1 MAVGRRARYLSDRFG
16 EHRETLRATGGRM
29 TTTTIE
35 TTGSLDEAT
44 LDALRE
50 GVAGVLA
57 EQSGSL
63 AVHAFIDGKTSLVR
77 ELWSQAA
84 SLGWLGFG
92 IPDQYGGLGLGC
104 HGLAILHNE
113 LGRQAAPGP
122 YIPTLS
128 AAQAIV
134 ENGSEAVRTA
144 WLPRIVS
151 GEVNAAVPATPGAAS
166 LTWSGAGVSGALRCL
181 GGRDA
186 TFALAPAGDAWV
198 IVELAGAEVSAMP
211 MWDRT
216 RDLIDIRLQDAK
228 PAAILKDREG
238 VGGALVRAM
247 ALATAAD
254 SRGGA
259 RSITERTIAYMN
271 TREQFGQPIAGF
283 QALKHRAADLATKLA
298 VMDEMVA
305 HAVHRTAAAELDS
318 DIWASLAK
326 AEVTETFVFIATDCV
341 QLHGGVGF
349 TWDFDPQ
356 IFLKRARLNE
366 VLVMANPALRDRA
379 AAGLAAATRAGRSA
393 LELGL

>member
-1 MAVGRRARYLSDRFG
+1 M
-16 EHRETLRATGGRM
+16 
-29 TTTTIE
+29 TTIE
-35 TTGSLDEAT
+35 TAGSLDQAT

-57 EQSGSL
+57 EQSGSV
-63 AVHAFIDGKTSLVR
+63 AVHAFIDGKNALDR

-84 SLGWLGFG
+84 ALGWLGSG
-92 IPDQYGGLGLGC
+92 IPEQYGGLGLGC
-104 HGLAILHNE
+104 HGLAILHAE

-122 YIPTLS
+122 HIPTLS
-128 AAQAIV
+128 AAQVIV

-151 GEVNAAVPATPGAAS
+151 GEVNAAVPATLDAAA

-198 IVELAGAEVSAMP
+198 IVELAGAEISATP

-216 RDLIDIRLQDAK
+216 REVIDVRLRDAK
-228 PAAILKDREG
+228 PTAILEDREG
-238 VGGALVRAM
+238 VSGALFRAM
-247 ALATAAD
+247 AVATAAD
-254 SRGGA
+254 SCGGA
-259 RSITERTIAYMN
+259 RSITERTIAYMK

-305 HAVHRTAAAELDS
+305 HAVGKIAAGEPDA
-318 DIWASLAK
+318 DIWVSLAK
-326 AEVTETFVFIATDCV
+326 AEVTEAFVFIATDCV

-349 TWDFDPQ
+349 TWDYDPQ

-379 AAGLAAATRAGRSA
+379 AAGLAAATRARRSA

>member
-1 MAVGRRARYLSDRFG
+1 M
-16 EHRETLRATGGRM
+16 TL
-29 TTTTIE
+29 IE
-35 TTGSLDEAT
+35 TTGSLDQAT
-44 LDALRE
+44 FDALRE

-63 AVHAFIDGKTSLVR
+63 AVHAFTDGKNSLDR

-92 IPDQYGGLGLGC
+92 IPEQYGGLGLGC
-104 HGLAILHNE
+104 HGLAILHYE

-134 ENGSEAVRTA
+134 EHGSEAARTA

-151 GEVNAAVPATPGAAS
+151 GEVIAAVPATLGGPS
-166 LTWSGAGVSGALRCL
+166 LTWSGAGVSGAQRCL
-181 GGRDA
+181 GAHDA
-186 TFALAPAGDAWV
+186 TFALVPAGDAWV
-198 IVELAGAEVSAMP
+198 IVELAGAEVTAVP

-216 RDLIDIRLQDAK
+216 RQVIDIRLHDAK
-228 PAAILKDREG
+228 PSAILKDGEG
-238 VGGALVRAM
+238 VSRALLQAM

-259 RSITERTIAYMN
+259 RSITERTIAYMK

-305 HAVHRTAAAELDS
+305 HAVQKTAADEPDA
-318 DIWASLAK
+318 DIWVSLAK

-379 AAGLAAATRAGRSA
+379 AARLAAATRAGHSV

>member
-1 MAVGRRARYLSDRFG
+1 M
-16 EHRETLRATGGRM
+16 
-29 TTTTIE
+29 TTIE
-35 TTGSLDEAT
+35 TASLLDQET

-57 EQSGSL
+57 EQSGSS
-63 AVHAFIDGKTSLVR
+63 AVHAFIDGKNSLDR
-77 ELWSQAA
+77 ELWGKAA
-84 SLGWLGFG
+84 SLGWLGVG
-92 IPDQYGGLGLGC
+92 IPEQYGGLGLGC

-113 LGRQAAPGP
+113 LGREAAPGP
-122 YIPTLS
+122 YISTTS

-134 ENGSEAVRTA
+134 ECGSEADRTA
-144 WLPRIVS
+144 WLPRIAS
-151 GEVNAAVPATPGAAS
+151 GEIGAAVPAVPAGMG

-198 IVELAGAEVSAMP
+198 IVELADADVSAVP
-211 MWDRT
+211 IWDRT
-216 RDLIDIRLQDAK
+216 RDLIDIRLLDAK
-228 PAAILKDREG
+228 PSAILRDPEG
-238 VGGALVRAM
+238 VSNSLHRAM

-259 RSITERTIAYMN
+259 RSITERTIAYMK

-305 HAVHRTAAAELDS
+305 HAVHKTAAEDPDADV
-318 DIWASLAK
+318 WVSLAK
-326 AEVTETFVFIATDCV
+326 AEATETFVFVATDCV

-349 TWDFDPQ
+349 TWDYDPQ
-356 IFLKRARLNE
+356 VFLKRARLNE
-366 VLVMANPALRDRA
+366 VLVMANSALRDRA
-379 AAGLAAATRAGRSA
+379 AAGLAAMTRAGHSA

>member
-1 MAVGRRARYLSDRFG
+1 M
-16 EHRETLRATGGRM
+16 
-29 TTTTIE
+29 TTIE
-35 TTGSLDEAT
+35 TLDQET

-57 EQSGSL
+57 EQSGST
-63 AVHAFIDGKTSLVR
+63 AIHAFIDGKNALDR

-92 IPDQYGGLGLGC
+92 IPEQYGGLGLGC
-104 HGLAILHNE
+104 RGLAILHTE

-128 AAQAIV
+128 AAQVIA
-134 ENGSEAVRTA
+134 EHGSEAARTA
-144 WLPRIVS
+144 WLPRIAS
-151 GEVNAAVPATPGAAS
+151 GEISAAVPAS
-166 LTWSGAGVSGALRCL
+166 LTGSFSGTLRCL
-181 GGRDA
+181 GAPDA
-186 TFALAPAGDAWV
+186 AFVLAPAGDTWA
-198 IVELAGAEVSAMP
+198 IVELAGAEVNAIP

-216 RDLIDIRLQDAK
+216 RQVIDIRLQNAK
-228 PAAILKDREG
+228 PAAILQDGES
-238 VGGALVRAM
+238 VSATLLQTM

-254 SRGGA
+254 SCGAA
-259 RSITERTIAYMN
+259 RSVTERTIAYMK

-298 VMDEMVA
+298 VMDETLA
-305 HAVHRTAAAELDS
+305 HAVHRTAANEPDA

-326 AEVTETFVFIATDCV
+326 AETTEAFVFIATDCV

-349 TWDFDPQ
+349 TWDYDPQ

-366 VLVMANPALRDRA
+366 VLVMPNPALRDRA

>member
-1 MAVGRRARYLSDRFG
+1 
-16 EHRETLRATGGRM
+16 M
-29 TTTTIE
+29 TIKAIE
-35 TTGSLDEAT
+35 TTSLLDQAT

-63 AVHAFIDGKTSLVR
+63 AVHAFIDGKNSLDR
-77 ELWSQAA
+77 KLWSQAA

-92 IPDQYGGLGLGC
+92 IQEQYGGLGLGC

-128 AAQAIV
+128 AAQVIV
-134 ENGSEAVRTA
+134 EYGSEAVRTA
-144 WLPRIVS
+144 WLPRIAS
-151 GEVNAAVPATPGAAS
+151 GEVSAAIPATIPPPMSATS
-166 LTWSGAGVSGALRCL
+166 LTSSGAGVSGQLRCL

-186 TFALAPAGDAWV
+186 TFVLAPAGDAWV
-198 IVELAGAEVSAMP
+198 IVELAGAEVSAVP
-211 MWDRT
+211 IWDRT
-216 RDLIDIRLQDAK
+216 RDLINIRLDDAK
-228 PAAILKDREG
+228 PAAVLKDREG
-238 VGGALVRAM
+238 VSGALLRAM

-259 RSITERTIAYMN
+259 RSITERTIDYMK

-305 HAVHRTAAAELDS
+305 HAVHRTASDEPDS

-326 AEVTETFVFIATDCV
+326 AEVTEAFVFVATDCV

-349 TWDFDPQ
+349 TWDYDPQ

-366 VLVMANPALRDRA
+366 VLVMANHALRDRA

>member
-1 MAVGRRARYLSDRFG
+1 M
-16 EHRETLRATGGRM
+16 
-29 TTTTIE
+29 TTIE
-35 TTGSLDEAT
+35 TTGSLDQAT
-44 LDALRE
+44 LEALRE

-63 AVHAFIDGKTSLVR
+63 AVHAFIDGKNSLDR

-84 SLGWLGFG
+84 SLGWLGCG
-92 IPDQYGGLGLGC
+92 IPEQYGGLGLGC

-134 ENGSEAVRTA
+134 EYGSEAVRTA
-144 WLPRIVS
+144 WLPRIAS
-151 GEVNAAVPATPGAAS
+151 GEVNAAVPAVSGATP
-166 LTWSGAGVSGALRCL
+166 LTWSGAGVSGAMRCL
-181 GGRDA
+181 GAREA
-186 TFALAPAGDAWV
+186 TFILAPAGDNWV
-198 IVELAGAEVSAMP
+198 IVELAGAEVNAMP
-211 MWDRT
+211 IWDRT
-216 RDLIDIRLQDAK
+216 RDLIDIRLHDAK
-228 PAAILKDREG
+228 PAAILNDHEG
-238 VGGALVRAM
+238 VSLALLRAM

-254 SRGGA
+254 SCGGG
-259 RSITERTIAYMN
+259 RSITERTIAYMK

-305 HAVHRTAAAELDS
+305 HAVHKTAADEPDS
-318 DIWASLAK
+318 DIWVSLAK
-326 AEVTETFVFIATDCV
+326 AEVTEAFVFIATDCV

-349 TWDFDPQ
+349 TWDYDPQ

-379 AAGLAAATRAGRSA
+379 AAGLATATRAGRSA

>member
-1 MAVGRRARYLSDRFG
+1 MATA
-16 EHRETLRATGGRM
+16 A
-29 TTTTIE
+29 IE
-35 TTGSLDEAT
+35 TAGALDQQT

-57 EQSGSL
+57 EQSGSTE
-63 AVHAFIDGKTSLVR
+63 VHAFIDGKNSLDR
-77 ELWSQAA
+77 ELWSRAA
-84 SLGWLGFG
+84 TLGWLGFG
-92 IPDQYGGLGLGC
+92 IPEQYGGLGMGQ
-104 HGLAILHNE
+104 HGLCILHAE

-122 YIPTLS
+122 YIATLS

-134 ENGSEAVRTA
+134 ETGSEAVRTV

-151 GEVNAAVPATPGAAS
+151 GEISAAVPASLGAAP
-166 LTWSGAGVSGALRCL
+166 LTWGAAGVSGTLRCL
-181 GGRDA
+181 GSRDA
-186 TFALAPAGDAWV
+186 TFVLAPAGAAWV
-198 IVELAGAEVSAMP
+198 IVELAGASVSATP

-216 RDLIDIRLQDAK
+216 REVIDIRLHEAK
-228 PAAILKDREG
+228 PAAVLEDCD
-238 VGGALVRAM
+238 GGALIRAM
-247 ALATAAD
+247 TLAVAAD
-254 SRGGA
+254 SCGAA
-259 RSITERTIAYMN
+259 RSVTERTVAYMK

-305 HAVHRTAAAELDS
+305 HAVHRTAADEPDA

-326 AEVTETFVFIATDCV
+326 SETTEAFVFIATDCV

-349 TWDFDPQ
+349 TWDYDPQ

-366 VLVMANPALRDRA
+366 VLVMANPTLRDRA
-379 AAGLAAATRAGRSA
+379 ASGLAALTSTGRSA

>member
-1 MAVGRRARYLSDRFG
+1 M
-16 EHRETLRATGGRM
+16 
-29 TTTTIE
+29 TTIE
-35 TTGSLDEAT
+35 TTGALDQAT
-44 LDALRE
+44 FDALRE

-57 EQSGSL
+57 EQTGSL
-63 AVHAFIDGKTSLVR
+63 AVHAFIDGKNSLDR

-84 SLGWLGFG
+84 SLGWLGVG
-92 IPDQYGGLGLGC
+92 IPEQYGGLGLGC
-104 HGLAILHNE
+104 HGLATLHTE
-113 LGRQAAPGP
+113 IGRQAAPGP

-134 ENGSEAVRTA
+134 DHGSESIRTA
-144 WLPRIVS
+144 WLPRIAA
-151 GEVNAAVPATPGAAS
+151 GEAIAAVPALLGGVG
-166 LTWSGAGVSGALRCL
+166 LTWSGAGVSGTLRCL
-181 GGRDA
+181 GARDA
-186 TFALAPAGDAWV
+186 TIALAPAGDAWV
-198 IVELAGAEVSAMP
+198 IVELAGTEMSVVP

-216 RDLIDIRLQDAK
+216 RDLIDIYLHDAK

-238 VGGALVRAM
+238 VSEALLRAM

-259 RSITERTIAYMN
+259 RSITERTIAYMK

-283 QALKHRAADLATKLA
+283 QALKHRAADLAMKLA

-305 HAVHRTAAAELDS
+305 HAVHRTAADEPDA

-326 AEVTETFVFIATDCV
+326 AEATETFVFIATDCV

-349 TWDFDPQ
+349 TWDYDPQ
-356 IFLKRARLNE
+356 IFVKRARLNE

>member
-1 MAVGRRARYLSDRFG
+1 
-16 EHRETLRATGGRM
+16 M
-29 TTTTIE
+29 TTAIE
-35 TTGSLDEAT
+35 MTGSLDQAT

-50 GVAGVLA
+50 GVAGVLS
-57 EQSGSL
+57 EKSDSL
-63 AVHAFIDGKTSLVR
+63 AVHAFIDGKNSLDR
-77 ELWSQAA
+77 ELWCQAA

-92 IPDQYGGLGLGC
+92 IPEQYGGLGLGFR
-104 HGLAILHNE
+104 GLAILHNE

-128 AAQAIV
+128 AAQVIM
-134 ENGSEAVRTA
+134 EHGSEAARTA

-151 GEVNAAVPATPGAAS
+151 GEVNAAVPATTPIPLDAPP
-166 LTWSGAGVSGALRCL
+166 LTWSGAAVSGTVRCL
-181 GGRDA
+181 GERDA
-186 TFALAPAGDAWV
+186 TFALAPAGDVWV
-198 IVELAGAEVSAMP
+198 IVELAAAEVNAVP

-216 RDLIDIRLQDAK
+216 RELIDIRFRDAK

-238 VGGALVRAM
+238 VSLALARAM

-254 SRGGA
+254 SCGGA
-259 RSITERTIAYMN
+259 RSITERTIAYMKA
-271 TREQFGQPIAGF
+271 REQFGQPIAGF
-283 QALKHRAADLATKLA
+283 QALKHRVADLATKLA
-298 VMDEMVA
+298 IMDEMVA
-305 HAVHRTAAAELDS
+305 HAVHRTAADEPDA

-326 AEVTETFVFIATDCV
+326 AEVTETFVFVATDCV

-379 AAGLAAATRAGRSA
+379 AAGLAAATRAGHSA